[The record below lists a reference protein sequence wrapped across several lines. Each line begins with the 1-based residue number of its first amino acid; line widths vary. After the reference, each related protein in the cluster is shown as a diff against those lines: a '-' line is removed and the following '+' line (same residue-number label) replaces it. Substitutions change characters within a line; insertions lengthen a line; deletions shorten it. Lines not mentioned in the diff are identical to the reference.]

1 MLVVKKFGGSSLKDL
16 GRIKA
21 VARRISKDKTSGQDL
36 IVVVSAMGDTTDE
49 LIALA
54 QGITDLPVEREMD
67 MLISTG
73 EQVSASLLAIA
84 LNDIGC
90 PAISLTAQQVGILT
104 DSTHTKARII
114 EIDTKR
120 IQREL
125 KRDKIVVVTGFQ
137 GMTAEEDIT
146 TLGRGGSDTT
156 AVALAAVLG
165 ADVCEIYTDV
175 DGVYTADPNI
185 VKGVKKLDSISYEE
199 MLEMASLGA
208 KVLQSRSVE
217 FAKKFGVVLHVRSS
231 FSKREG
237 TLVLEEGNMM
247 EKVLVSG
254 VTSDPNQA
262 KITILR
268 VPDRPGVA
276 ARIFGAL
283 ADAAINVDMI
293 IQSSSEEGS
302 NDISFTVAKDDLKK
316 GLKSLEKVSRDLN
329 AAGVTADDGVAKV
342 SIVGVGMRIH
352 PGVAARMFA
361 TLAKGAINIEM
372 ISTSEIKISC
382 VIRREDMEKAV
393 RLLHQA
399 FDLGK
404 RRKERK

>member
-21 VARRISKDKTSGQDL
+21 VARRISKDKLRGQDL

-49 LIALA
+49 LIGLA

-84 LNDIGC
+84 LNDIGY

-104 DSTHTKARII
+104 DSTHTRARII

-156 AVALAAVLG
+156 AVALAAVLR

-185 VKGVKKLDSISYEE
+185 VKGVKRLGSISYEE

-231 FSKREG
+231 FSKHEG

-262 KITILR
+262 KITILK

-276 ARIFGAL
+276 ARVFGAL

-342 SIVGVGMRIH
+342 SIVGVGMRTH

-404 RRKERK
+404 RRRERK